1 MSLTEK
7 ITAAVETYLS
17 GLTNKDLEAIMGLY
31 AEGCWVEDPIGS
43 ARKNGREAVRAFY
56 ERAVRMDLLATLEGE
71 IRIAGNHAAFPFR
84 LEMTVP
90 EGTMVLHSI
99 DVMSFDEEGRI
110 TSMCAYFGD
119 TNRRIE
125 KA

>member
-17 GLTNKDLEAIMGLY
+17 GLTNKDLEVIMGLF
-31 AEGCWVEDPIGS
+31 AEHCWVEDPVGS
-43 ARKNGREAVRAFY
+43 PRKNGREAVRAFY
-56 ERAVRMDLLATLEGE
+56 AAAVGMDLVATLEGE
-71 IRIAGNHAAFPFR
+71 IRIAGNQAAFPFR
-84 LEMTVP
+84 LERKIP
-90 EGTMVLHSI
+90 DGKMVLHSI
-99 DVMSFDEEGRI
+99 DVMGFDDEGRI

-119 TNRRIE
+119 TNRSIE

>member
-7 ITAAVETYLS
+7 ITAAVETYLY
-17 GLTNKDLEAIMGLY
+17 GLTNKDLEAIMRLY
-31 AEGCWVEDPIGS
+31 AEDCWVEDPVGS
-43 ARKNGREAVRAFY
+43 ERKNGREAVRAFY
-56 ERAVRMDLLATLEGE
+56 ESAVSMDLVATLEGE
-71 IRIAGNHAAFPFR
+71 IRIAGNQVAFPFR
-84 LEMTVP
+84 LEMQVP

-99 DVMSFDEEGRI
+99 DVMIFDDEGRI

-119 TNRRIE
+119 TNRSIE